1 MPYIAIKAYPKD
13 EETKKKIT
21 EKINE
26 VFLEIWGCPQEAI
39 SISIE
44 EVAPEKWEDTVVEKE
59 IKTKMDKM
67 MIVSGK
73 REYEYGKN

>member
-1 MPYIAIKAYPKD
+1 MPYIAIKGYPKD

>member
-1 MPYIAIKAYPKD
+1 MPYIAVKGYPKD
-13 EETKKKIT
+13 EETKKRIA

-39 SISIE
+39 TISIE
-44 EVAPEKWEDTVVEKE
+44 EVAPEKWEDTVVRKE